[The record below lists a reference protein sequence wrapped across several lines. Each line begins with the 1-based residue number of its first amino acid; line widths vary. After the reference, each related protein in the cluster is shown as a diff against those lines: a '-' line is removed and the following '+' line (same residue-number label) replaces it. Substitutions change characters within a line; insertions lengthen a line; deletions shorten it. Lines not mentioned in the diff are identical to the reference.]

1 VGVQITQICAPESTM
16 LVGSGLRHKA
26 VTGRAHS
33 SVVATLR
40 DRSTVSG
47 GSLLATSGQISSLMP
62 ANIVT

>member
-1 VGVQITQICAPESTM
+1 M